1 MKPLLLIIS
10 SLFFTYNIIAQEQLP
25 RAVLYKIVTQI
36 NKFVLNSSTQF
47 AHVDLP
53 SSKYQEFFS
62 FIKDST
68 ANLITDASNPIYY
81 KWYLNDGSEIN
92 GDLFFKDNKS
102 YMVFKI
108 DDKKYINYFIPEGFA
123 YLKQIFKF

>member
-1 MKPLLLIIS
+1 MKSLIFIVF
-10 SLFFTYNIIAQEQLP
+10 SLFFSYKMIEQEQLP
-25 RAVLYKIVTQI
+25 RSVLYKIVTQT

-53 SSKYQEFFS
+53 SNKYQEFFS

-68 ANLITDASNPIYY
+68 ANFIPDASNPIYY

-92 GDLFFKDNKS
+92 GDLFFKENKS

-108 DDKKYINYFIPEGFA
+108 DDKKYINYFMPEGLA